1 MMRLSRAAAGVA
13 FVAALALLPLV
24 AEAQG
29 AKLQLQNSDT
39 MKTVLQGQMGQRVS
53 VVLTTGPGEIAGVV
67 TMVGDKVVHLSGL
80 TRREFF
86 DAVVALDQSAAVVVR
101 VRQ

>member
-1 MMRLSRAAAGVA
+1 MRLSRAL
-13 FVAALALLPLV
+13 AALALAAALSLPLS
-24 AEAQG
+24 AGAQG
-29 AKLQLQNSDT
+29 KLQVQSGDT

-67 TMVGDKVVHLSGL
+67 TMVGDKVVHLSSL
-80 TRREFF
+80 TGREYF
-86 DAVVALDQSAAVVVR
+86 DAVIALDQIAAVVIR

>member
-1 MMRLSRAAAGVA
+1 MRLSRAL
-13 FVAALALLPLV
+13 AALALAAALSLPLS
-24 AEAQG
+24 ADAQG
-29 AKLQLQNSDT
+29 GKLQVQSSDT

-80 TRREFF
+80 TGREYF
-86 DAVVALDQSAAVVVR
+86 DAVVALDQIAAVVIR
-101 VRQ
+101 VRP

>member
-1 MMRLSRAAAGVA
+1 MRLSRAL
-13 FVAALALLPLV
+13 AALALAAALSLPLS
-24 AEAQG
+24 ADAQG
-29 AKLQLQNSDT
+29 KLQVQPGDT

-80 TRREFF
+80 TGREYF
-86 DAVVALDQSAAVVVR
+86 DAVIALDQIAAVVIR